1 MRYGQYR
8 HYISTLDTSA
18 FAVIR
23 DMYNKYQDLVCF
35 AYITVIRSCK
45 QHAYMEAYGMRM
57 RVCTAHSRKNLYCSL
72 MNIGS
77 SRKISYDLTA
87 HCPSGPFPASRC
99 ISTCI
104 LFCFSITIHKHTMI
118 NMYCGTQKNR
128 LIEQRRHL

>member
-1 MRYGQYR
+1 MFLKGDMASTAPIYPR
-8 HYISTLDTSA
+8 HANASMHCALSPKPLLFT
-18 FAVIR
+18 
-23 DMYNKYQDLVCF
+23 
-35 AYITVIRSCK
+35 
-45 QHAYMEAYGMRM
+45 
-57 RVCTAHSRKNLYCSL
+57 L